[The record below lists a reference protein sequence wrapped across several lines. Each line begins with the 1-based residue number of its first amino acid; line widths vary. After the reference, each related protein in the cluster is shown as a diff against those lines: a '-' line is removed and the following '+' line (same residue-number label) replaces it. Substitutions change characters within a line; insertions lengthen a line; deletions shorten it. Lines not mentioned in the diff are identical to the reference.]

1 MSARLE
7 IEAIIALVLA
17 DAADCRMA
25 AGMNGSYGDNGAKDL
40 ETQVKFF
47 YYGQNNQIPKEWS
60 KYVDQAKKN
69 ADPDYAAF
77 LKLKEKFGE

>member
-1 MSARLE
+1 MSFIDAV
-7 IEAIIALVLA
+7 ISLVLA

-25 AGMNGSYGDNGAKDL
+25 AGMNGSMHDGGAKEL

-47 YYGQNNQIPKEWS
+47 TYGQNNQIPKEWS

-69 ADPDYAAF
+69 ADPDYAIF
-77 LKLKEKFGE
+77 LKLKKKFENE